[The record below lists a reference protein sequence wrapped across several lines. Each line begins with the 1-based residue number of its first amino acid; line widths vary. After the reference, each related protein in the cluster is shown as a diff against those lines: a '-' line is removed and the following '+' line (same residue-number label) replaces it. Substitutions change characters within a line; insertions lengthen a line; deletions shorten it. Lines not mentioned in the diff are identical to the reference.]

1 MIAVMA
7 AAMVTQ
13 SAIVSVG
20 GAALLVAVS
29 MVCAG
34 LSRERAWLREHVIDL
49 WAMALALLAFLPHG
63 AAGHHAVTVP
73 SGVAFAV
80 VLAAWCVGR
89 VALVVVAGGREWRM
103 PAASAAV
110 TLAGLALMPALCG

>member
-1 MIAVMA
+1 MIAVMG

-13 SAIVSVG
+13 SALVSVAG
-20 GAALLVAVS
+20 SAVLVAAS

-34 LSRERAWLREHVIDL
+34 LSRGRVWLREHVLDL
-49 WAMALALLAFLPHG
+49 WAMALTLLAFLPHG

-73 SGVAFAV
+73 SGVAFVV
-80 VLAAWCVGR
+80 VLAAWCLGR
-89 VALVVVAGGREWRM
+89 VALVVVSRGREWRM
-103 PAASAAV
+103 PATSAAV